1 MEKNKSNLFLMELMI
16 CILFFALASAV
27 CIQMFAK
34 AGRLSQS
41 SVDESHAVGC
51 AQSAA
56 SAFFSGMGESEAI
69 AGFYPYADVSADGLT
84 QYYGCLLYTSPS
96 PRD

>member
-41 SVDESHAVGC
+41 SVDESHAVGL
-51 AQSAA
+51 SL
-56 SAFFSGMGESEAI
+56 I
-69 AGFYPYADVSADGLT
+69 HI
-84 QYYGCLLYTSPS
+84 
-96 PRD
+96 